1 MTKTTI
7 NYENTVIYKIVCDDL
22 AIKDCYVGHT
32 TNFTKRKGQHKASC
46 NKEGNNHEHY
56 KVYRCIREN
65 GGWDN
70 WDMFE
75 IEKFKCND
83 GNEARARERFH
94 IESLGAN
101 LNVVIPTRTHKEYRE
116 SEGVKELIVEKSKIY
131 YEDNK
136 NIIIDKA
143 KNYYESNKIAICE
156 RRKDYYESNKTAIC
170 ERGKDYY
177 IDNRDKINEQNKIR
191 YICECGREIRKNEKS
206 RHTKTKGHLKYLE
219 NLKSNDIV

>member
-56 KVYRCIREN
+56 KVYRCIRKN

-70 WDMFE
+70 WDMIE

-101 LNVVIPTRTHKEYRE
+101 LNVVIPTRTYEEYYSEKRE
-116 SEGVKELIVEKSKIY
+116 EICEQVKRYRANNPEQTKIR
-131 YEDNK
+131 
-136 NIIIDKA
+136 DKA
-143 KNYYESNKIAICE
+143 KYEK
-156 RRKDYYESNKTAIC
+156 NKTLLL
-170 ERGKDYY
+170 
-177 IDNRDKINEQNKIR
+177 EQQKIR
-191 YICECGREIRKNEKS
+191 YENNKETILEQCRLYKLANLDKYKTVINCDCGGSYQVKSKS